1 MHKSCLDCFGMHC
14 YTQSRTCQQQIVQ
27 MSNFF
32 DRLKEERERLAF
44 SQEAMGALGGVRKQA
59 QHLYEA
65 GTRKPDS
72 DYLESIA
79 KHGADVLYILTG
91 RRSLALPAEAL
102 LPPDER
108 LLVDNYRS
116 CTPEAKRNLIQTS
129 ALLSAG
135 LGGGGVA
142 SAPGKRVTQTIHAN
156 ASVGG
161 SVVAGDMVVGSRGR
175 KR

>member
-1 MHKSCLDCFGMHC
+1 MEKNIS
-14 YTQSRTCQQQIVQ
+14 Q
-27 MSNFF
+27 
-32 DRLKEERERLAF
+32 RLVSERERLGLNKGEMAV
-44 SQEAMGALGGVRKQA
+44 AGGVA
-59 QHLYEA
+59 QPTYLRYES
-65 GTRKPDS
+65 GDRSPDGDFWS
-72 DYLESIA
+72 RIA
-79 KHGADVLYILTG
+79 EAGADVLYILTG

-135 LGGGGVA
+135 LGGGVA
-142 SAPGKRVTQTIHAN
+142 TAPGKRVTQTIHAH